1 MAQRCNIVGKCQGL
15 DGIPGGTKH
24 TAVWNKVMAS
34 RCSFFGILG
43 FIASELPVGKKEK
56 ENSTQIKQRV
66 FYFLNK
72 MLFTPHQE
80 VNLTARLTAHLNLCS
95 SSVVRNRKC
104 LMLCERLIIRSP
116 HKHSALISC
125 SDYVPALGPARLWDI
140 FSGTQRSRFFTLA
153 DCWRVQE
160 KKQKK
165 KPPEI
170 MLEGELRPNG

>member
-1 MAQRCNIVGKCQGL
+1 MLILWNTRIYCEW
-15 DGIPGGTKH
+15 
-24 TAVWNKVMAS
+24 TASW
-34 RCSFFGILG
+34 
-43 FIASELPVGKKEK
+43 KKKKRKRK

-165 KPPEI
+165 NLPKSCWKENCVLTANNHRVQMRTTNPINWLQMTTSPH
-170 MLEGELRPNG
+170 